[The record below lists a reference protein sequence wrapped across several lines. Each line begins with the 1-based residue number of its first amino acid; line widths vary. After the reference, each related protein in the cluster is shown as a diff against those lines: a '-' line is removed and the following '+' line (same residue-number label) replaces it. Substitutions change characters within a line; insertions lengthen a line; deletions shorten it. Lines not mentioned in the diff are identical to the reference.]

1 MEEKQSIM
9 RVRTANIMQYEEFLS
24 EEKIKIVLSC
34 YKQIEKWAYVRH
46 DKDVADEPE
55 KLELK
60 KPHFHIVLKL

>member
-34 YKQIEKWAYVRH
+34 YKQIEKWGLMRV
-46 DKDVADEPE
+46 KVPQ
-55 KLELK
+55 
-60 KPHFHIVLKL
+60 IV

>member
-24 EEKIKIVLSC
+24 EEKIKIVLNS
-34 YKQIEKWAYVRH
+34 YKNIDKWAYVRH
-46 DKDVADEPE
+46 DKDVSSEPD

-60 KPHFHIVLKL
+60 SHIFI